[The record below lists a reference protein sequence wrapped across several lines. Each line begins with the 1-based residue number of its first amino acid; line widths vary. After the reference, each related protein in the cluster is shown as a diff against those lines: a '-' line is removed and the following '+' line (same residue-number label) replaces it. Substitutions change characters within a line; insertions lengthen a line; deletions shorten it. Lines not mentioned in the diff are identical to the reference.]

1 MIKSLKSLAASR
13 KMIFDSEK
21 LNLFTGGLISS
32 HFSGKTKIKTRYEKI
47 FKIKK
52 RTLTEPILSKTS

>member
-1 MIKSLKSLAASR
+1 MIRSLKSLATSR

-32 HFSGKTKIKTRYEKI
+32 HFSGKTKIKTRYEKL

-52 RTLTEPILSKTS
+52 EH